1 MSDDDGMRP
10 SRVVAL
16 LVGIVMVLPSF
27 ALLLGGVALGA
38 TYQLW
43 RDDTGFFDIGEV
55 RLATD
60 TAAIVAGDADF
71 DAAPGAPDWF
81 WSMLDT
87 DLRVRATGVGA
98 DQRVFVGLADSNDVT
113 RYLDG
118 VAHDELVDVAGVR
131 SVVYRSVEGVRRAPP
146 PTAQPFWVESASG
159 VGDQEFRWDV
169 EGGTWSAVL
178 MNADGSPGVVAD
190 VDVGVRSGVVVPIA
204 ILMAAIGGVMVAGA
218 VALIVYGAAGA
229 RRSSADEVIAAPVG
243 QATVEPRPGSG

>member
-1 MSDDDGMRP
+1 MRP
-10 SRVVAL
+10 GRVVAL
-16 LVGIVMVLPSF
+16 VVGIVMVLPSF

-38 TYQLW
+38 SYQLW
-43 RDDTGFFDIGEV
+43 RDDSGFFDIGEV

-87 DLRVRATGVGA
+87 DLRVRATGA
-98 DQRVFVGLADSNDVT
+98 APDQRVFVGLADSNDVT

-118 VAHDELVDVAGVR
+118 VAHDELVEVVGVR
-131 SVVYRSVEGVRRAPP
+131 SVVYRSVEGARPAPP
-146 PTAQPFWVESASG
+146 PTAQPFWIVSASG
-159 VGDQEFRWDV
+159 AGDQEFRWDV

-178 MNADGSPGVVAD
+178 MNPDGSPGVIAD

-204 ILMAAIGGVMVAGA
+204 IFMAAIGGVMVAGA
-218 VALIVYGAAGA
+218 VTLVVYGAAGA
-229 RRSSADEVIAAPVG
+229 RRSSSEAVAAAPVG
-243 QATVEPRPGSG
+243 QAPVEPIPGSG